1 MNGEELRAKLAE
13 GESQRVEFKENAKSA
28 LREAVCALA
37 NDLENSKESGY
48 LFVGVDDSGR
58 LTALSVDDKL
68 LQLLAQIRSDGA
80 LQPLPSISVE
90 RVECGN
96 GAYAVVA
103 VRPCDDPPMRYR
115 GRVWVR
121 VGSTTQIASRAD
133 ERQLVER
140 RRHAAT
146 PFDHRAVDSAT
157 IADLSLEFFQHSY
170 LPSAYAPDILESN
183 GRSTGEQLESLR
195 FASHTVPTIGG
206 IIVCGSDPLRFV
218 PGAYVQFVIF
228 AGKDVTA
235 ATVDEKIASGRIDVV
250 ASSTI
255 ELLRLTL
262 AVALYRED
270 GARDLRIPR
279 YPLLAL
285 TEIAINALMHR
296 NYDGTNAPVRIYVF
310 EDRIEISNP
319 GGPFGTVSSGTF
331 GRRGVTDYRNP
342 ILADALKTLGFAQ
355 RFGYGIPAAR
365 KALAENGNPAPRF
378 EVERDFV
385 NVVIEAVHA

>member
-1 MNGEELRAKLAE
+1 
-13 GESQRVEFKENAKSA
+13 
-28 LREAVCALA
+28 
-37 NDLENSKESGY
+37 
-48 LFVGVDDSGR
+48 
-58 LTALSVDDKL
+58 
-68 LQLLAQIRSDGA
+68 
-80 LQPLPSISVE
+80 
-90 RVECGN
+90 
-96 GAYAVVA
+96 
-103 VRPCDDPPMRYR
+103 
-115 GRVWVR
+115 
-121 VGSTTQIASRAD
+121 
-133 ERQLVER
+133 
-140 RRHAAT
+140 
-146 PFDHRAVDSAT
+146 
-157 IADLSLEFFQHSY
+157 
-170 LPSAYAPDILESN
+170 
-183 GRSTGEQLESLR
+183 
-195 FASHTVPTIGG
+195 
-206 IIVCGSDPLRFV
+206 
-218 PGAYVQFVIF
+218 VQFVIF

-310 EDRIEISNP
+310 KDRIEISNP